1 MSVGHPAIPPYL
13 LVVAANVTSAFLVA
27 TFGTQ
32 EEYLPDVDACYPRG
46 LGAGAAS
53 VSPPAN
59 QACSDR
65 TTDPRDRQGNR
76 RLGTHLRG

>member
-1 MSVGHPAIPPYL
+1 MSVGHPAVPLPL
-13 LVVAANVTSAFLVA
+13 LVAAANVA

-32 EEYLPDVDACYPRG
+32 EYVSDVDACYPRG